1 MNDAEHAFHVMLI
14 CSSCATNMDPT
25 SSLTEDLSHLS
36 VSDGNAHEADTSPQ
50 LTQVSRERDVF
61 IDDDHK
67 IYDAEIMNTFSS
79 HRKHDEEPNFPA
91 LLSNTTL
98 GDKRLVTLTPGEAD
112 ELLTREPSIKMMLQ
126 RAWIEGSFREV
137 RQLGMFGV
145 QFLPI
150 FNAYMLSQK
159 SFGLRWSNPATR

>member
-1 MNDAEHAFHVMLI
+1 MRVRSGHMTRNDVEHAFHVMLI
-14 CSSCATNMDPT
+14 CSSCATNMDPI

-36 VSDGNAHEADTSPQ
+36 VSDGNAHKAAFPDTSPQ
-50 LTQVSRERDVF
+50 LTQVSRKRDVF

-67 IYDAEIMNTFSS
+67 IYDVEIMNTFSLY
-79 HRKHDEEPNFPA
+79 RKHDEEPNFPA

-126 RAWIEGSFREV
+126 RVWIEGSFREV
-137 RQLGMFGV
+137 
-145 QFLPI
+145 
-150 FNAYMLSQK
+150 
-159 SFGLRWSNPATR
+159 

>member
-1 MNDAEHAFHVMLI
+1 MNHVEHAFHVMFTL
-14 CSSCATNMDPT
+14 CYSCATNMDPT

-112 ELLTREPSIKMMLQ
+112 ELLAREPSIKMVLQ
-126 RAWIEGSFREV
+126 KAWIEGSFREV

-145 QFLPI
+145 QLLPI
-150 FNAYMLSQK
+150 FS
-159 SFGLRWSNPATR
+159 T